1 VKRFAIPFSIL
12 LAAFLVG
19 CNTNNAVENDTNESG
34 EVINEDVNDDT
45 QNDGT
50 NNAGT
55 DVMDENAENEMNQD
69 GTVDQN
75 GNSIQ
80 EDVNNN
86 NNTNGSAI
94 NGGIEES
101 VTNPKDVE
109 TGDVDENRED
119 MSAPKIENNH

>member
-1 VKRFAIPFSIL
+1 MKRFLIPFSVM
-12 LAAFLVG
+12 LATFLVG

-34 EVINEDVNDDT
+34 EVINEDVND
-45 QNDGT
+45 NNGV

-55 DVMDENAENEMNQD
+55 DVIDKNAENEINQD

-86 NNTNGSAI
+86 NNTNGAAI

-101 VTNPKDVE
+101 VTNPKEVE
-109 TGDVDENRED
+109 NGNVDENRED

>member
-19 CNTNNAVENDTNESG
+19 CNTNNAVENDTNDSG
-34 EVINEDVNDDT
+34 EVINEDVNDHT

-55 DVMDENAENEMNQD
+55 DVMDKNAQNEMNQD

-86 NNTNGSAI
+86 SNTNGSAI